1 MWIFKLGFT
10 KLGKFLAIIAFQVTS
25 IFFVSLFISSQK
37 STKFFIAELETPQPI
52 LPYNFH
58 TQYTLLF
65 TTEGKVLEPNDSETE
80 TEPTPHG
87 SKPEPEIDCDLQFN
101 THIKEMTK
109 HVKNSQWIIP
119 EDDVK
124 SLKNN
129 DKTGKC
135 CWDVYTAM
143 DR

>member
-37 STKFFIAELETPQPI
+37 STKFCIAELETPQPI

-80 TEPTPHG
+80 PD
-87 SKPEPEIDCDLQFN
+87 IDCDLQFN

>member
-10 KLGKFLAIIAFQVTS
+10 ELGKFLAIIAFQVTS

-37 STKFFIAELETPQPI
+37 STKFCIAELETPQPI

-65 TTEGKVLEPNDSETE
+65 TTEGKVLEPNDSETD
-80 TEPTPHG
+80 
-87 SKPEPEIDCDLQFN
+87 IDCDLQFN
-101 THIKEMTK
+101 THIKKMTK
-109 HVKNSQWIIP
+109 HVNQSQWIFP